1 MKKAFYTL
9 GISLM
14 AIGISS
20 LSTNKNEDKVIT
32 PAYRQSTET
41 TADAAAVSSCEGCH
55 SGSATNGPI
64 IIVYTDLKKDNFEI
78 PIMEGTH
85 QVIVYNPTKNDSF
98 INQLTA
104 YLSQIKINTNS
115 ISKAGLFA
123 SPKFYALHGGM
134 RTDILQNCET
144 FLVTSSTSTIVTMNT
159 NDILRYD
166 IKQATSHEITV
177 NIEMKEERVTT
188 VNVLDLSGKLVC
200 EQTRL
205 LTKGA
210 NEINVLS
217 DQQLGSGLY
226 LMQIKNDQQLVTKKF
241 FIP

>member
-20 LSTNKNEDKVIT
+20 FALHENKEKKTIL
-32 PAYRQSTET
+32 AYRQSTET
-41 TADAAAVSSCEGCH
+41 TADAAAISSCEGCH

-64 IIVYTDLKKDNFEI
+64 IIVYTDLKKDNVEI
-78 PIMEGTH
+78 PIMEGSH
-85 QVIVYNPTKNDSF
+85 DVIVYNPTKNDSF
-98 INQLTA
+98 MNQLTA

-115 ISKAGLFA
+115 ISKAGLFN
-123 SPKFYALHGGM
+123 SPKFFALHGGM
-134 RTDILQNCET
+134 RADILDNCEI
-144 FLVTSSTSTIVTMNT
+144 FHVESSTSTIVTMNT
-159 NDILRYD
+159 NDILHYD

-177 NIEMKEERVTT
+177 NIEMREERVTT
-188 VNVLDLSGKLVC
+188 VNVFDLGGKLVS

-217 DQQLGSGLY
+217 DQQLGGGLY
-226 LMQIKNDQQLVTKKF
+226 LIQIKNDQQLVTKKF